1 MKLCVIG
8 IGGVGGYFGGKLAY
22 AFQNK
27 PDSSVEIYFVAR
39 GKHLEMI
46 KRNGLIL
53 KTSDRG
59 VLNCKPVLAT
69 DNFEAISDIDV
80 FIIGVKGYDLEEVS
94 KSLSNKV
101 AKETLIVPLLNGVD
115 IRERLRNHI
124 KSGIILP
131 ACVYVTSY
139 IEEPG
144 IVIQGGKPGKM
155 ILGPDPEHPDYQP
168 DELLHLFKEAP
179 IICDWEK
186 DAYPAIWE
194 KYVFIA
200 GFGLVS
206 ARFDRT
212 LGEIVEDNYLK
223 NLVRNIM
230 EEIDQIA
237 ETKKISLPAD
247 VVDASVRKGQ
257 MFPRDTQTSLQRD
270 IKQKKEKN
278 ELDLFGRTI
287 IDQGIRLNVPTPVT
301 KKIYDELLESIYTPR
316 H

>member
-1 MKLCVIG
+1 
-8 IGGVGGYFGGKLAY
+8 
-22 AFQNK
+22 
-27 PDSSVEIYFVAR
+27 
-39 GKHLEMI
+39 
-46 KRNGLIL
+46 
-53 KTSDRG
+53 
-59 VLNCKPVLAT
+59 VLAT

-144 IVIQGGKPGKM
+144 TVIQSGKTGKI
-155 ILGPDPEHPDYQP
+155 ILGPDPEQPDYQP
-168 DELLHLFKEAP
+168 EELLRLFEEASIP
-179 IICDWEK
+179 YNWEE

-200 GFGLVS
+200 SFGLVS

-212 LGEIVEDNYLK
+212 LGEIVEDNYLE
-223 NLVRNIM
+223 NLVKNIM
-230 EEIDQIA
+230 EEIHQITV
-237 ETKKISLPAD
+237 TKKISLPAH
-247 VVDASVRKGQ
+247 VVDASIRKAE

-270 IKQKKEKN
+270 IRQKMEKN

-301 KKIYDELLESIYTPR
+301 KKIYDELLESI
-316 H
+316 